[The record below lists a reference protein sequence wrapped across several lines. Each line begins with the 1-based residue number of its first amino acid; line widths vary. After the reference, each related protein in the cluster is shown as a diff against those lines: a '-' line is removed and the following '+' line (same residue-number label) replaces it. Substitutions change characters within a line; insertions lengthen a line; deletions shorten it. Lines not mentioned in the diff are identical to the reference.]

1 MKNDLLIS
9 ANIYVHKAKKKIC
22 MITILTFAEGH
33 IVIIGIYNVPFCYA
47 FHIPYILSQHNQ
59 PTLVL
64 SLMSSQ
70 IHSQS
75 NLWPKSPFMCKI
87 VLFFNQKLQML

>member
-1 MKNDLLIS
+1 MPFTLDNNHREMKNDLLIS

-47 FHIPYILSQHNQ
+47 FHISLHPQPAQ
-59 PTLVL
+59 PT
-64 SLMSSQ
+64 
-70 IHSQS
+70 
-75 NLWPKSPFMCKI
+75 NLGSFFDEFSDSFPK
-87 VLFFNQKLQML
+87 